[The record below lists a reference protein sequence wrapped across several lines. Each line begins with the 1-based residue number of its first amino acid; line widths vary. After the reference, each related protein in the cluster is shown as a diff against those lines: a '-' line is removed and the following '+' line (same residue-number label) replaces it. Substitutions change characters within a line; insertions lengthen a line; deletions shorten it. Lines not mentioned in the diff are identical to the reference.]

1 MAEPSFNPRYSGSTY
16 IFYIA
21 WIESKTTESKTMYII
36 SSKKEVARA
45 SFFLPYGPKDTYA
58 FPFLCDYAMW
68 GFYIRAYLG
77 LFR

>member
-1 MAEPSFNPRYSGSTY
+1 
-16 IFYIA
+16 
-21 WIESKTTESKTMYII
+21 MYII